1 MDCSRVSYTTVM
13 PVGIWKLPPLLTP
26 GPLTT
31 SFSCFGNSKRR
42 CNIFLSQQN
51 LRGSGLAGILW
62 RVPALGLKP
71 LATTCMVPWTHD
83 GDGGPLE
90 MTKEFKLNRTIRV
103 CQSESGDLGYTLSI
117 FKTLHQFSKKLNKIL
132 LSLARRRCHNVT
144 IALD

>member
-1 MDCSRVSYTTVM
+1 
-13 PVGIWKLPPLLTP
+13 
-26 GPLTT
+26 
-31 SFSCFGNSKRR
+31 
-42 CNIFLSQQN
+42 
-51 LRGSGLAGILW
+51 
-62 RVPALGLKP
+62 
-71 LATTCMVPWTHD
+71 MVTWTHD